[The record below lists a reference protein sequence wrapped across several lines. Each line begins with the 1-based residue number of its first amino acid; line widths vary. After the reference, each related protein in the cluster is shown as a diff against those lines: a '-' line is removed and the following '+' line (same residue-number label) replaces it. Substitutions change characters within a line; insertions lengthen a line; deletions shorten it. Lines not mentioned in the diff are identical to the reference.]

1 VMGKIYFVSKTQF
14 LFIELMKPLL
24 VCIFCLGATLT
35 QQGCTTTGDIYT
47 GVRIHGKRER
57 KGKRRQVEEKTFVPL
72 SLYVLY
78 SRFAT
83 FLCCLDN
90 KKPRLGGLCANPRFH
105 LFSSQPIFPID
116 PTLILVCS
124 IWSRRNVIRS
134 FSRFTIRTPLQRR
147 FQSKASCKLTS
158 LLK

>member
-1 VMGKIYFVSKTQF
+1 MGTLVLKRPTTVLNLRVVPVMGKIYFVSKTQF

-72 SLYVLY
+72 TLYVLY
-78 SRFAT
+78 SRFTT
-83 FLCCLDN
+83 FLFCLDN
-90 KKPRLGGLCANPRFH
+90 KKPRKAGLSARK
-105 LFSSQPIFPID
+105 
-116 PTLILVCS
+116 V
-124 IWSRRNVIRS
+124 
-134 FSRFTIRTPLQRR
+134 
-147 FQSKASCKLTS
+147 
-158 LLK
+158 